1 MIPFMLKMNNFLG
14 VKGCEGKHLVGCVIY
29 ENGHKGITLP
39 KKQNVN
45 ITKMQLDIIQSNPTP
60 FQGMGIAL

>member
-45 ITKMQLDIIQSNPTP
+45 ITKMQLDII
-60 FQGMGIAL
+60 